1 MNNYFLSPQE
11 RLDMQIAEL
20 QKLRQNMPQQQPT
33 NLTQNFSM
41 MPQVPLMKFSNSLED
56 VKKEMVMGDTP
67 FFSKDMSVLWVKNV
81 RGDIKSYELRE
92 IVPKDNKDLQIEFL
106 QAQIEELRKEVKKN
120 ESNVNVNE
128 SITKPIEDEE
138 SSSISTISKSKTK
151 SRQSSRDAE

>member
-1 MNNYFLSPQE
+1 
-11 RLDMQIAEL
+11 
-20 QKLRQNMPQQQPT
+20 MPQQQPT

>member
-11 RLDMQIAEL
+11 R
-20 QKLRQNMPQQQPT
+20 PQQQPT

>member
-11 RLDMQIAEL
+11 RLDLQIAEL
-20 QKLRQNMPQQQPT
+20 QKARQNMNQQPT

-41 MPQVPLMKFSNSLED
+41 MPQIPLMRFSNSLDD
-56 VKKEMVMGDTP
+56 VKKEMVLGDTP

-81 RGDIKSYELRE
+81 RGEIKSYELNE
-92 IVPKDNKDLQIEFL
+92 IVPKDNKDLQIEYL